1 MKKLHPVYVMVV
13 LLIVL
18 FVGCDT
24 LANSQVPPTSMLPA
38 PVTNVLPTRPEILST
53 PTSAATRSPATK
65 AVETKTAVSVSPTD
79 TLAMGTPLP
88 PPFQGPLALA
98 QRENFQLACEYNAP
112 FEYAS
117 SGFEALSFVPTGDC
131 QNGEIG
137 LFESE
142 GKTYVAQ
149 SGLFHTAFT
158 LTEVTD
164 PAAPQVIGVWEFEP
178 QAGVLD
184 LKPFRQGDK
193 QYLALGLQGNRQE
206 PGHPCGAQIID
217 VTNVRQPKLGA
228 LLNGRT
234 VGAPHDWCSVHTLEV
249 DTDAQ
254 GNATF
259 LIVSDVDTFS
269 ARAIDIRDLD
279 NPRETNFYHLHAHP
293 HVTSGQPVL
302 NYVHDTYVGKDKI
315 YLANWLAGVVIL
327 DKAKFEAGV
336 PQQEL
341 VIKPDDGDPVP
352 GGFRVHYIVPI
363 ANGDFLFIQDELNA
377 NNGIRLL
384 DIRNPGQPKTVW
396 VETNPQGLNA
406 PHNFVVKDDL
416 LFVGWYNDG
425 VKVYRFDI
433 GDPDNPMVK
442 PVAFQNVRPANI
454 KVSRD
459 RYFDGVWG
467 VRVNDCTLK
476 NIERICVYVTDM
488 SGGLSIL
495 ALKE

>member
-1 MKKLHPVYVMVV
+1 MNKLSVFFVLVG
-13 LLIVL
+13 LLIV
-18 FVGCDT
+18 GCDNFANSSVPPTPIPLPLATGVLPAFSTIAPTSEPAAPLPATLTAEAKSPTIVPPADT
-24 LANSQVPPTSMLPA
+24 LAL
-38 PVTNVLPTRPEILST
+38 
-53 PTSAATRSPATK
+53 
-65 AVETKTAVSVSPTD
+65 
-79 TLAMGTPLP
+79 GTPLP
-88 PPFQGPLALA
+88 PPFQGPLTLA
-98 QRENFQLACEYNAP
+98 QRESFQLVCEYNAP

-117 SGFEALSFVPTGDC
+117 SGFEPLSFVPTGDC

-137 LFESE
+137 LFES
-142 GKTYVAQ
+142 GGRTYIAQ
-149 SGLFHTAFT
+149 SGLFQTAFT

-164 PAAPQVIGVWEFEP
+164 PAAPQVIGVWDLDP

-184 LKPFRQGDK
+184 LKPFRQGDT
-193 QYLALGLQGNRQE
+193 QYLALGLQGNRLE
-206 PGHPCGAQIID
+206 PGHPCGVQIID

-234 VGAPHDWCSVHTLEV
+234 VGAPHDWCSVHTLEI
-249 DTDAQ
+249 DTDAE
-254 GNATF
+254 GNATW

-293 HVTSGQPVL
+293 HVVANQPVL
-302 NYVHDTYVGKDKI
+302 NYVHDSYVGTDKI

-336 PQQEL
+336 PQREL

-352 GGFRVHYIVPI
+352 GGFRVHYNVPI

-425 VKVYRFDI
+425 VQVYRFDI
-433 GDPDNPMVK
+433 SDPDNPTVK
-442 PVAFQNVRPANI
+442 PVAFQSVRPPNI

-476 NIERICVYVTDM
+476 TIRRICVYVTDM